1 MPRSKYTALEKLT
14 ILEEFKQAN
23 TSYAAFAK
31 TFNIG
36 AEALKHW
43 QTRYERDGI
52 EGLEEAHQNNHYSK
66 ELKLTAILAYLA
78 GKGTL
83 EELTIKFG
91 LRSHEQLRNWISRYN
106 GDKTVTASPSR
117 KQIPT
122 MSRKTTTFEERIEVV
137 EYVTKDNHSYSEA
150 AEHFQ
155 VSYQQARMWVRKA
168 EANGYPALMDNRGHR
183 KQRDELTETEQL
195 KLEIRQLKVQLK
207 EKEIIEKFAKKLQEL
222 QHKG

>member
-1 MPRSKYTALEKLT
+1 MEKLT

-66 ELKLTAILAYLA
+66 ELKLTAVLAYLA

-117 KQIPT
+117 KQVPT

>member
-31 TFNIG
+31 AFNIG
-36 AEALKHW
+36 AKSLKRW

-52 EGLEEAHQNNHYSK
+52 EGLEEARQNNHYSK
-66 ELKLTAILAYLA
+66 ELKLTAVLAYLA
-78 GKGTL
+78 GEGTL

-91 LRSHEQLRNWISRYN
+91 LHSHTQLRNWISRYN
-106 GDKTVTASPSR
+106 RDKTVTVSPSR
-117 KQIPT
+117 KQVPT
-122 MSRKTTTFEERIEVV
+122 MSRKTTFEERIEIV
-137 EYVTKDNHSYSEA
+137 EYVTKDKHSYSEA

-183 KQRDELTETEQL
+183 KQRDELTENEQL